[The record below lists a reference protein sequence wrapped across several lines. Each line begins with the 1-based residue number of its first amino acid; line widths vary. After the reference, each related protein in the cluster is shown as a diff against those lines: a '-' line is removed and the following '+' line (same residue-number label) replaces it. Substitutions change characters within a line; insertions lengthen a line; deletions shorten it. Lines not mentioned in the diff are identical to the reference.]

1 MIKIAAECL
10 SQFHS
15 DDAKAMGATSIR
27 KGPLAFKNPPILQL
41 SSEATYPFTAEGP
54 GGISSQPHCTI
65 VSASN

>member
-1 MIKIAAECL
+1 MKITAECL
-10 SQFHS
+10 SQFHLE
-15 DDAKAMGATSIR
+15 AATMGATFYSKEAFI
-27 KGPLAFKNPPILQL
+27 AFKSPPILQL

>member
-1 MIKIAAECL
+1 MKITAECL

-15 DDAKAMGATSIR
+15 EAATMGATFIR
-27 KGPLAFKNPPILQL
+27 KGPFAFKSPPIQQL

-54 GGISSQPHCTI
+54 GGISSQPHCAI